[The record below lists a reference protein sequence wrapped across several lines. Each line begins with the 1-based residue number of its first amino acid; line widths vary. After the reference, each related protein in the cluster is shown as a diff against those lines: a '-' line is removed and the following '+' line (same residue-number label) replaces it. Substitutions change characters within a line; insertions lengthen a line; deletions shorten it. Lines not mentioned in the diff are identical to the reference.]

1 MLRGALKKLLGLTL
15 LMLMVFS
22 LSIPA
27 YAAGEITGNNS
38 FETAYAAGNWKYS
51 NMSTTILPANNTEA
65 YYTFTANAGDKV
77 YARSSYQSQYAGMK
91 IEILDTNRVPISEG
105 TLVVDPNSLIPFI
118 FANANASSSPQ
129 TFYIRVSRGSYTGD
143 MYFTVSILDRI
154 KLGSG
159 KFNFSGSAVNAGN
172 VNLNPA
178 GVDSSVITMDLTN
191 NNTIPKYAILKS
203 VTTSGTQ
210 SPSQGNV
217 HHKIMGEQTGIWYTS
232 TVSSATSGSYAI
244 SLQNQLNVAKKWDFK
259 YNAMATARS
268 TMSNVSATIN
278 YQYDATDQFSYQ

>member
-1 MLRGALKKLLGLTL
+1 MLKSIFKQLLGLTL
-15 LMLMVFS
+15 LVMLVFS
-22 LSIPA
+22 LSTPA
-27 YAAGEITGNNS
+27 YAAGTITGNNT
-38 FETAYAAGNWKYS
+38 FETAYAAGNWEYS
-51 NMSTTILPANNTEA
+51 NMSTILPANETEA

-77 YARSSYQSQYAGMK
+77 YARSSYQNVYAGMK
-91 IEILDTNRVPISEG
+91 IEIFDSNRRLIGLEG
-105 TLVVDPNSLIPFI
+105 TAVVDPNSLIPFI
-118 FANANASSSPQ
+118 FANADASSNS
-129 TFYIRVSRGSYTGD
+129 TFYVRVSRGSYTGD
-143 MYFTVSILDRI
+143 MYFTVSILNRI

-159 KFNFSGSAVNAGN
+159 KFNFSGSAVNTGN
-172 VNLNPA
+172 VNLNLA

-191 NNTIPKYAILKS
+191 NTTIPSKAIVKS

-232 TVSSATSGSYAI
+232 TVSSATSGFYAI